1 MIKVQIAWI
10 DDSLQAK
17 SVVVKKEKPIAW
29 LSLLK
34 QWRPGVDWVFEKKMN
49 KLLLWSEKFPDDY
62 MCEDGDRFEWVR
74 PLICDPKE
82 ARKKRL
88 GN

>member
-1 MIKVQIAWI
+1 MVKVQIAWI

-17 SVVVKKEKPIAW
+17 SVVVKEEKPTNW
-29 LSLLK
+29 LSLLQK
-34 QWRPGVDWVFEKKMN
+34 WRPDVDWVFEKN
-49 KLLLWSEKFPDDY
+49 KNQLLLWSEKFSDDY
-62 MCEDGDRFEWVR
+62 LCEDGDRIEWVR

-88 GN
+88 KK